1 MMKETVAPSSAPPPA
16 HASRP
21 PARAA
26 APSSVARAIS
36 AAVLLT
42 AAIALV
48 LLVSACAHQV
58 DQKGTLATL
67 RGVSADTR
75 EAPVTQGLDKA
86 MQSYAQFLQ
95 KNPDSKLTPE
105 AMRRLADLKIEKEYG
120 IQGDGKLIDV
130 PPAKPGDAPRSATDA
145 KAALA
150 PPSSARKIDTRAAD
164 RTRRA
169 AIQPTL
175 PADSERDLEKRA
187 MAQQA
192 LPGAALPN
200 RPELPEGV
208 SHDLDR
214 AGPLEAI
221 RLYDELLAKYPSY
234 PFRDQVLYQKAR
246 AYDELG
252 RTEESMKVME
262 ELVGADPHSRYA
274 DEVQFRRAEHFFIR
288 RKFRDAEHAYTAIV
302 QKGAG
307 SEYYELALYKL
318 GWTLYKQEF
327 YEEALHQYLALL
339 DYKVSRGYDFDAKHE
354 EPEQRR
360 VEDTFQ
366 VVSLSFSY
374 LGGPEVIGEYF
385 STNGHRGYEDR
396 VYRYLGEFYLTKLR
410 YQDAAKVYDGFVTL
424 YPFHGAAPRFS
435 MRAIEIYEKG
445 GFPKL
450 VLDSKKQF
458 ASQYGLHA
466 DYWTHFDV
474 SKSPEVL
481 SYLKSNLRDLANHYH
496 AQYQD
501 ATQAAEK
508 PANYAEALRWYHEF
522 LTSFHED
529 GLAAPMNYQLADLMV
544 ENHDYALAARE
555 YEHTAYDY
563 PAHAKAAAAG
573 YAAIYAHREYLK
585 VVSPEAKD
593 NALRDTV
600 GSSLKFA
607 DTFPQHDQA
616 AVVLGAAAEDLY
628 GIKDFAAARGSG
640 QKLLDRFPNA
650 APSVRRSAWLV
661 VAHSSFDL
669 AEYADAEQAYTHVL
683 GATAQD
689 DASRQGLVDDLAD
702 SIYKQ
707 GEQAN
712 QAADY
717 RTAANHFLRVKQAAP
732 TSKIAASAQYDA
744 GAALIRLEDWSTAAQ
759 VLDEFRR
766 TYPQHELQK
775 EATKQIAMAYEKA
788 GQLSQSAGEY
798 ERVAVES
805 QNAELRAEAL
815 LQAADLYQQ
824 SKSVDH
830 ALEVYIRYVAQFP
843 KPLEAAIETRAKM
856 AAIYKGRDDPA
867 QYQKQLEEIV
877 RSDATA
883 GKERTD
889 RTRNLAARA
898 ALVLSEQTF
907 DRFASLKLV
916 QPFERSLQEKQRSM
930 DLAMKSFGS
939 LVGYEVGEV
948 TAAATFYMAE
958 VQANFGQ
965 SLNESERPAKLTGAA
980 LQKYEDQ
987 LEQEAFPFEEKAIA
1001 VHEKNLELMRRGV
1014 YNSWTEKSLAR
1025 LAALKPGRYAKAEI
1039 SSGFVG
1045 SLDRYSYRQPEKPA
1059 SAVGS
1064 DVPAPTDASPASPTP
1079 AGPAPTA
1086 LVGHVPDQGV
1096 ANVSAQ

>member
-1 MMKETVAPSSAPPPA
+1 VI
-16 HASRP
+16 
-21 PARAA
+21 RAA
-26 APSSVARAIS
+26 AAALLA
-36 AAVLLT
+36 AAV
-42 AAIALV
+42 ALV
-48 LLVSACAHQV
+48 LLITACAHQT
-58 DQKGTLATL
+58 DKGGTLASL
-67 RGVSADTR
+67 RGVRADTS

-86 MQSYAQFLQ
+86 MESYAKFLQ
-95 KNPDSKLTPE
+95 QNPDSKLTPE

-130 PPAKPGDAPRSATDA
+130 PPGKPAAQADTAKTTQAPRSAQA
-145 KAALA
+145 LSAIAA
-150 PPSSARKIDTRAAD
+150 PTPGRIDEHSAERA
-164 RTRRA
+164 RRA
-169 AIQPTL
+169 AIAPAL

-192 LPGAALPN
+192 LPGAPLPPN
-200 RPELPEGV
+200 AQLPEGV
-208 SHDLDR
+208 NHDLDR

-221 RLYDELLAKYPSY
+221 KLYDELLAKYPSY

-252 RTEESMKVME
+252 RTEESMQVME
-262 ELVGADPHSRYA
+262 ELVGADPHSRFA

-288 RKFRDAEHAYTAIV
+288 RKFRDAERAYTAIV
-302 QKGAG
+302 QKGQA

-318 GWTLYKQEF
+318 GWALYKQEF

-339 DYKVSRGYDFDAKHE
+339 DYKVSSGYDFDAKHE

-385 STNGHRGYEDR
+385 ASNGHKGYEDR

-410 YQDAAKVYDGFVTL
+410 YQDAAKVYNGFVAL
-424 YPFHGAAPRFS
+424 YPFHAAAPRFS
-435 MRAIEIYEKG
+435 MRTIEIYEKG

-466 DYWTHFDV
+466 GYWTHFDV

-481 SYLKSNLRDLANHYH
+481 SYLKSNLTDLANHYH

-501 ATQAAEK
+501 ASQAKEK
-508 PANYAEALRWYHEF
+508 PANYAEALRWYREF
-522 LTSFHED
+522 LSSFHED
-529 GLAAPMNYQLADLMV
+529 ALAARMNYQLADLMV

-563 PAHAKAAAAG
+563 PAHPQAAAAG

-585 VVSPEAKD
+585 VVSTEAKD
-593 NALRDTV
+593 AALRETV
-600 GSSLKFA
+600 DSSLKFA
-607 DTFPQHDQA
+607 DAFPQHDQA

-628 GIKDFAAARGSG
+628 GIKEFVAARASG
-640 QKLLDRFPNA
+640 QKLLERFPNA
-650 APSVRRSAWLV
+650 AAPVRRSAWLV

-669 AEYADAEQAYTHVL
+669 AQYADAEQAYTHVL

-689 DASRQGLVDDLAD
+689 DASRQGLLDDLAA

-732 TSKIAASAQYDA
+732 ASKIAAAAQYDA
-744 GAALIRLEDWSTAAQ
+744 GAALIRLQDWSAAAQ

-766 TYPQHELQK
+766 AYPQHELQK

-798 ERVAVES
+798 ERVAAES
-805 QNAELRAEAL
+805 QNGELRAEAL

-824 SKSVDH
+824 SKSADH
-830 ALEVYIRYVAQFP
+830 ALEVYSRYVAQFP
-843 KPLEAAIETRAKM
+843 KPLEAAVETRSRM
-856 AAIYKGRDDPA
+856 AAIYKDKNDQA

-877 RSDATA
+877 RSDAAA
-883 GKERTD
+883 GAERTD
-889 RTRNLAARA
+889 RMRNLAARA

-907 DRFASLKLV
+907 DRFAALKLV
-916 QPFERSLQEKQRSM
+916 QPFDRSLQEKQRGM
-930 DLAMKSFGS
+930 DAATRSFGA
-939 LVGYEVGEV
+939 LVAYEVGEV
-948 TAAATFYMAE
+948 TAAATYYMAE
-958 VQANFGQ
+958 IQANFGQ
-965 SLNESERPAKLTGAA
+965 SLNESERPARLTGSA
-980 LQKYEDQ
+980 LQKYEEQ

-1014 YNSWTEKSLAR
+1014 YNSWTQKSLAR

-1064 DVPAPTDASPASPTP
+1064 EVPASPDTSPTTPTP
-1079 AGPAPTA
+1079 ASSAPTA

-1096 ANVSAQ
+1096 ANGTAH

>member
-1 MMKETVAPSSAPPPA
+1 VRSKAAPSTA
-16 HASRP
+16 
-21 PARAA
+21 ARAA
-26 APSSVARAIS
+26 T
-36 AAVLLT
+36 AAALLA

-48 LLVSACAHQV
+48 VLLTACAHQA
-58 DQKGTLATL
+58 DKGGTLGSL
-67 RGVSADTR
+67 RGVRADTS

-86 MQSYAQFLQ
+86 MESYSQFLQ
-95 KNPDSKLTPE
+95 SNPDSRLTPE

-130 PPAKPGDAPRSATDA
+130 PPAPPRQ
-145 KAALA
+145 A
-150 PPSSARKIDTRAAD
+150 PPVSPQKIDTRASD
-164 RTRRA
+164 RSRRA
-169 AIQPTL
+169 AIQPAL

-192 LPGAALPN
+192 LPGARQPPG
-200 RPELPEGV
+200 PELPDGV
-208 SHDLDR
+208 NHDLDR

-262 ELVGADPHSRYA
+262 ELGSAPDSRYF
-274 DEVQFRRAEHFFIR
+274 DEVQFRRAEHFFIK

-302 QKGAG
+302 QKGPG

-327 YEEALHQYLALL
+327 YEEALHRYLALL
-339 DYKVSRGYDFDAKHE
+339 DYKVASGYDFDAKHE

-385 STNGHRGYEDR
+385 STNGHRRFEDR

-410 YQDAAKVYDGFVTL
+410 YQDAAKVYNGFVAL
-424 YPFHGAAPRFS
+424 YPFHAAAPRFS
-435 MRAIEIYEKG
+435 VRAIEIYEKG

-450 VLDSKKQF
+450 VLDSKRQF

-466 DYWTHFDV
+466 EYWTHFDV

-481 SYLKSNLRDLANHYH
+481 SYLRGNLEDLANHYH

-501 ATQAAEK
+501 ATQAAQK

-522 LTSFHED
+522 LSSFHED
-529 GLAAPMNYQLADLMV
+529 GLAAQMNYQLADLMV
-544 ENHDYALAARE
+544 ENHDYASAAKE

-563 PAHAKAAAAG
+563 PAHPKSAAAG

-585 VVSPEAKD
+585 GVKPEAKD
-593 NALRDTV
+593 GALRETV
-600 GSSLKFA
+600 DSSLKFA
-607 DTFPQHDQA
+607 DAFPQHEQA
-616 AVVLGAAAEDLY
+616 AGVLGAAAEDLY
-628 GIKDFAAARGSG
+628 GMKDFAAARASG
-640 QKLLDRFPNA
+640 QRLIDRFPNA
-650 APSVRRSAWLV
+650 AVPVRRSAWLV

-669 AEYADAEQAYTHVL
+669 AQYADAEQAYTHVL
-683 GATAQD
+683 GATPQD
-689 DASRQGLVDDLAD
+689 DTSRQGLVDDLAA

-744 GAALIRLEDWSTAAQ
+744 GAALIRLEDWSAAAQ

-766 TYPQHELQK
+766 SYPQHELQK
-775 EATKQIAMAYEKA
+775 EATQQIAMAYEKA
-788 GQLSQSAGEY
+788 GQLSRSAGEY
-798 ERVAVES
+798 ERVASES
-805 QNAELRAEAL
+805 PNTELRAEAL

-824 SKSVDH
+824 SRSVDR
-830 ALEVYIRYVAQFP
+830 ALDVYTRYVAQFP
-843 KPLEAAIETRAKM
+843 KPLEAVTETRWKM
-856 AAIYKGRDDPA
+856 AAIYKGRNDPT

-877 RSDATA
+877 RTDAAA
-883 GKERTD
+883 GRERTD

-898 ALVLSEQTF
+898 ALALSEQAF
-907 DRFASLKLV
+907 DRFAALKLV
-916 QPFERSLQEKQRSM
+916 QPFDRSLQEKQRSM
-930 DLAMKSFGS
+930 ELALKSFGA

-948 TAAATFYMAE
+948 TAAATYYMAE

-965 SLNESERPAKLTGAA
+965 SLNESERPAKLSGDA
-980 LQKYEDQ
+980 LQKYQEQ

-1001 VHEKNLELMRRGV
+1001 IHEKNLELMRRGV

-1025 LAALKPGRYAKAEI
+1025 LAVLMPGRYAKTEI
-1039 SSGFVG
+1039 SSGFLG

-1059 SAVGS
+1059 SAVGGEA
-1064 DVPAPTDASPASPTP
+1064 PASTDPSPQSPTP
-1079 AGPAPTA
+1079 PGSVPTA

-1096 ANVSAQ
+1096 ANAGAQ